1 MRAHREVLAACLPG
15 CLQPL
20 DTAVPRVSSRRRC
33 DIHALQ
39 HVAVVA
45 SQLDID
51 WRARSVTGIA
61 SESGNVTE
69 TVHAHRNEQF
79 ASWQSTSRARPSP
92 ARGGT
97 TTDQPLTERKT

>member
-1 MRAHREVLAACLPG
+1 LRLLGVSPKTRSSQRTPHHAQLA
-15 CLQPL
+15 
-20 DTAVPRVSSRRRC
+20 SRS
-33 DIHALQ
+33 LQ